1 MMTCWDL
8 HEFNRAVWLARRFIN
23 KYFPALQPADR
34 DDLEAE
40 AICIALAANT
50 FQPEIH
56 YLHYQL
62 IRKCIQSAGLRLGLL
77 TLKSHATPTT
87 LLFSDLDDSISYN
100 MPEVERETYKKNV
113 VDINAWKARRVTHR

>member
-8 HEFNRAVWLARRFIN
+8 PEINRAVWLARRFIN
-23 KYFPALQPADR
+23 KHFPALQPADR

-50 FQPEIH
+50 FQPEVH

-77 TLKSHATPTT
+77 TIKSRANPTT
-87 LLFSDLDDSISYN
+87 LLLPDLDGKVSYT
-100 MPEVERETYKKNV
+100 MPELESNPYKENI
-113 VDINAWKARRVTHR
+113 VDINDWKAKRALLK